1 MGIYQ
6 RYQTVPPSHTQNSVN
21 AGGNN
26 HLLAQLLAGN
36 NNVFASNNLAGA
48 QLPQQQQQFMFQPS
62 SLYASPSAQIP
73 SAFAYPLST
82 PGGGEFATGAAAGTS
97 QELLQQQYQQQ
108 GDIDSDRPPP
118 QTLTN
123 RPPVCLYIDL
133 DESVLSEYQVLL
145 RKQIELFETL
155 PADNSAGV
163 QGRNRPILVGQ
174 VGIRCRHCA
183 HIPRASGR
191 LTKGSVYYSRTLDG
205 LYQVCQ
211 NLSKVHLQ
219 DTCQS
224 IPDETKL
231 RLREL
236 QQINKRTSGRKEY
249 WLYGLNELGV
259 YQDRGILRF
268 RPLGYD
274 PVNNVMSSTTT
285 PK

>member
-1 MGIYQ
+1 MSALGSPPLAGAGYNSLTYNVPAQSGHNQNVPLDQTNPLMMAGLFSQPNMQLALMLQLQQQQQQQLQQQNNIAGLTGNLLSNNNNSTVPVEALMGIYQ

-36 NNVFASNNLAGA
+36 NNVFANNNLAGA
-48 QLPQQQQQFMFQPS
+48 QLPPPQQQFMFQPS

-82 PGGGEFATGAAAGTS
+82 TGGGEFATGAAGTS
-97 QELLQQQYQQQ
+97 QELLQQQYHQQA
-108 GDIDSDRPPP
+108 DLDSDRQPP

-123 RPPVCLYIDL
+123 RPPACLYIDL

-174 VGIRCRHCA
+174 V
-183 HIPRASGR
+183 
-191 LTKGSVYYSRTLDG
+191 
-205 LYQVCQ
+205 
-211 NLSKVHLQ
+211 
-219 DTCQS
+219 
-224 IPDETKL
+224 
-231 RLREL
+231 
-236 QQINKRTSGRKEY
+236 
-249 WLYGLNELGV
+249 
-259 YQDRGILRF
+259 
-268 RPLGYD
+268 
-274 PVNNVMSSTTT
+274 
-285 PK
+285 